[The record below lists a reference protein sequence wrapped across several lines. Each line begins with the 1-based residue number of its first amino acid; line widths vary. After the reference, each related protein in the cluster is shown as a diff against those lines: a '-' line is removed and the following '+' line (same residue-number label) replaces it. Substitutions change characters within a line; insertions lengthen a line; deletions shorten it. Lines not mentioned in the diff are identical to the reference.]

1 MQIISPQQIPGLLQN
16 DIMHTLYA
24 NPHTHKNDWSYRKI
38 QGQKLDNI
46 SLSITIAN
54 LMIFHRFY

>member
-24 NPHTHKNDWSYRKI
+24 NPHTHKNDLVI
-38 QGQKLDNI
+38 QKDSGTEARQHF
-46 SLSITIAN
+46 S
-54 LMIFHRFY
+54 FYHNC